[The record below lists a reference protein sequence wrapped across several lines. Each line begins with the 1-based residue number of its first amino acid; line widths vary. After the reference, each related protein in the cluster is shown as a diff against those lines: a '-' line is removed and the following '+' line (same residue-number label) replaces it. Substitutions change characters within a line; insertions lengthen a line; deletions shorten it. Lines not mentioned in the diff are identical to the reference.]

1 MRYRQDLESTIKSWK
16 SQKTLSQTQSG
27 LTTSPEKAEI
37 FEILKSGRLAQDR
50 NWRIFHSIT
59 VPPNSQVIDFV
70 ILIPNQLCVICIAVT
85 PPETQSYWDE
95 TNRELITDTNIVED
109 IEDNTIKLNIK
120 DITEELRSLY
130 QASHFRDDSPLS
142 LGAAVVSSDLDSEQ
156 LTIITSDPHSTI
168 ESGSPNILGTVL
180 EDYADT
186 LNPELWV
193 DLDKRYPAIDWDEW
207 NKFWAEA
214 QEELLVKLRFDLEQ
228 LQPVLEGNEITDP
241 TIIHDYDPKTLRSKL
256 LVLTEEQVKSYKE
269 FLQEPRC
276 VIDGAAGTGKTVLA
290 KYLAEQRCE
299 KGETVGLLCSNR
311 YLIDDFERWA
321 ESVSNNSKGK
331 IIVGTPST
339 LPSKI
344 FKENNTLSERHE
356 QRVNDD
362 LEQTLRFGFF
372 NHEWSSFINETVN
385 DLTQVIDNAD
395 NGKESGIFDYLIV
408 DEAQNLC
415 DEVFLK
421 LMDVLLKDG
430 LTKGKWSMFG
440 DFVYQNIVTLDRDE
454 GTDVLKKFDEA
465 IDWEED
471 TLRTN
476 CRNTQ
481 EISGAV
487 ENLVQIKSLPRSG
500 IHGPHVEIQL
510 FDSFDELN
518 KRLQDLI
525 STYSNEGIKSTES
538 ILLSSG
544 EANVF
549 NEIVKK
555 YDDQYNEWQL
565 RPIGE
570 GTEDSS
576 AEGNILRYSDVY
588 DYQGLESN
596 FVILVMPETGENVPL
611 AGGNVLTRPQHLNR
625 VLYTGMSR
633 AHTMLVIL
641 AAKSSYEEI
650 LKTRWPKYEW

>member
-1 MRYRQDLESTIKSWK
+1 MIPNEIPDDARQEE
-16 SQKTLSQTQSG
+16 KT
-27 LTTSPEKAEI
+27 I
-37 FEILKSGRLAQDR
+37 FEILKHGRLAQDR
-50 NWRIFHSIT
+50 NWRIFHSIQ
-59 VPPNSQVIDFV
+59 VPQRANPSRSRLIDFV
-70 ILIPNQLCVICIAVT
+70 ILIPNQLSVICIVVK
-85 PPETQSYWDE
+85 PPATLGFWDE
-95 TNRELITDTNIVED
+95 THGELVTDPNIVEN
-109 IEDNTIKLNIK
+109 IEDSTEDLNIK
-120 DITEELRSLY
+120 NITEDLRSLY
-130 QASHFRDDSPLS
+130 QKSHFRDDSPLS
-142 LGAAVVSSDLDSEQ
+142 LGYAVVSPDLDSEQ
-156 LTIITSDPHSTI
+156 LTITTPYPDIDI
-168 ESGSPNILGTVL
+168 KSGTFDILDTML
-180 EDYADT
+180 EGYAGN
-186 LNPELWV
+186 LNPKLWE
-193 DLDKRYPAIDWDEW
+193 DLDKLYTKDGDFNEEGWNEWRESWD
-207 NKFWAEA
+207 KA
-214 QEELLVKLRFDLEQ
+214 QEELLVTLRSDLES
-228 LQPVLEGNEITDP
+228 LQPDSEGSKISDP

-299 KGETVGLLCSNR
+299 KSETVGLLCSNR
-311 YLIDDFERWA
+311 YLIDDFEKWA
-321 ESVSNNSKGK
+321 EAVSNNSNGK

-344 FKENNTLSERHE
+344 FEENNTLSERHE

-362 LEQTLRFGFF
+362 LEQTLRFGFLK
-372 NHEWSSFINETVN
+372 HEWQSFIEETVN

-395 NGKESGIFDYLIV
+395 KTKESGIFDYLIV

-430 LTKGKWSMFG
+430 LAKGKWAMFG
-440 DFVYQNIVTLDRDE
+440 DFIYQNIVTLDRDE
-454 GTDVLKKFDEA
+454 GTDVLKKFDEG

-500 IHGPHVEIQL
+500 VHGPHVAIKL
-510 FDSFDELN
+510 FDSLELN
-518 KRLQDLI
+518 KMLQDLI

-570 GTEDSS
+570 GIEDSS

-596 FVILVMPETGENVPL
+596 FVILVMPETGENVEL

-641 AAKSSYEEI
+641 AEKSSYEEI
-650 LKTRWPKYEW
+650 LKTRWPNYEW

>member
-1 MRYRQDLESTIKSWK
+1 MAEMIPDKIPSHA
-16 SQKTLSQTQSG
+16 G
-27 LTTSPEKAEI
+27 PEKIRI
-37 FEILKSGRLAQDR
+37 FEILKHGKLPQSE

-59 VPPNSQVIDFV
+59 VPSNSRVIDFV
-70 ILIPNQLCVICIAVT
+70 TLIPNQLCVICIVVDLSTSSARHRF
-85 PPETQSYWDE
+85 ESISSRD
-95 TNRELITDTNIVED
+95 
-109 IEDNTIKLNIK
+109 LNLVK
-120 DITEELRSLY
+120 NITEDLRSNY
-130 QASHFRDDSPLS
+130 QGTHFRANSPLS
-142 LGAAVVSSDLDSEQ
+142 LGYAVVSPDLDSGE
-156 LTIITSDPHSTI
+156 LRIIIPDSDRDIISEPLD
-168 ESGSPNILGTVL
+168 NL
-180 EDYADT
+180 ETTLEGYAGT
-186 LNPELWV
+186 LNPELW
-193 DLDKRYPAIDWDEW
+193 DLDKLHTEVDWNEW
-207 NKFWAEA
+207 RESWDKA
-214 QEELLVKLRFDLEQ
+214 QEELLVKLRSDLEK
-228 LQPVLEGNEITDP
+228 LQPDSEVSKISDP
-241 TIIHDYDPKTLRSKL
+241 TIIYRDDPETLRSQL
-256 LVLTEEQVKSYKE
+256 LVLTEEQVRSYEE
-269 FLQEPRC
+269 FLKEPRC

-290 KYLAEQRCE
+290 RYLAKQRCE
-299 KGETVGLLCSNR
+299 MGETVGLLCSNR
-311 YLIDDFERWA
+311 YLIDDFEKWA
-321 ESVSNNSKGK
+321 EAVSKNSNGK

-344 FKENNTLSERHE
+344 FEKNNTLSERHK
-356 QRVNDD
+356 QRVNVD
-362 LEQTLRFGFF
+362 LEKTLRFGFLK
-372 NHEWSSFINETVN
+372 HEWQSFIEETVN

-395 NGKESGIFDYLIV
+395 KAKESGIFDYLIV

-430 LTKGKWSMFG
+430 LAKGKWSMFG

-454 GTDVLKKFDEA
+454 GTDVLKKFDEG

-471 TLRTN
+471 TLKTN

-500 IHGPHVEIQL
+500 VHGPHVAIKL
-510 FDSFDELN
+510 FDSLDELN
-518 KRLQDLI
+518 KMLQDLI

-549 NEIVKK
+549 NEIVNK

-570 GTEDSS
+570 DIEESS

-596 FVILVMPETGENVPL
+596 FVILVMPETGEHVEL

-641 AAKSSYEEI
+641 AEKSSYEEI
-650 LKTRWPKYEW
+650 LKTRWPNYEW